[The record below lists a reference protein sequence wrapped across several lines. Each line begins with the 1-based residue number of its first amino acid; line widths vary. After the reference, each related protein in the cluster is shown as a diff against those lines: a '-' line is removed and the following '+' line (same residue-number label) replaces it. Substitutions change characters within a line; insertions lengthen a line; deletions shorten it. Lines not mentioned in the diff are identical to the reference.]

1 MESIILLS
9 IFSILNVSLTLF
21 IVNRNKEEKYKERID
36 IFGEHLKLHQ
46 SQFKTIGDNLL
57 VQEDRI
63 TYIEKFI
70 EIIYTG
76 NQDKTMH

>member
-21 IVNRNKEEKYKERID
+21 IVNRNKEEKHKERID
-36 IFGEHLKLHQ
+36 IFSEHLKLHQ

-70 EIIYTG
+70 EIIYAG